1 MAHKLDSRA
10 VRRRLKERREPYW
23 QSLLPGRALGY
34 RKGATGGHW
43 VARYTPPGAA
53 RKYQALGPA
62 DDVENLAGALTFEA
76 AVRAASEWFRSLSRG
91 ARTDYTVNDAVATY
105 LKHLR
110 TSRSVTTANDADKRA
125 KRYITDADLGKA
137 KIATLTTQRL
147 KDWRDSLLGDA
158 ADGKDPDKLRRKK
171 DTANRIWTI
180 LRAALTLAW
189 RDGHAGDDSAWRRI
203 KPYPGTGAQRE
214 VFLTEA
220 QCRALLKE
228 CDPDFAA
235 LVRAGLYTGARLGE
249 LRVVTVGNLDP
260 KTGTLQIPSGKT
272 GARPV
277 VLSDEAVKWFGK
289 LAAKRPKT
297 EPLLLRHASEK
308 TPWNN
313 MDVSRRMRRAVKAA
327 ELPEGT
333 CFYTLRHTYV
343 SSALVRGVN
352 IQLIA
357 ENVGTSIRM
366 IEQHY
371 GKFLQADRRK
381 AFNGAALHLA
391 DEGAALLE

>member
-1 MAHKLDSRA
+1 MTHKLDSRA
-10 VRRRLKERREPYW
+10 ARRRLKERREPYW
-23 QSLLPGRALGY
+23 QNLLPGRALGY

-43 VARYTPPGAA
+43 VARYTPPGSQ

-76 AVRAASEWFRSLSRG
+76 AVRTASEWFRSLSRG
-91 ARTDYTVNDAVATY
+91 ARTDYTVNDAVKAY

-110 TSRSVTTANDADKRA
+110 TSRSGTTANDAEKRA
-125 KRYITDADLGKA
+125 KRYIIDTALGKA
-137 KIATLTTQRL
+137 KVSALTTQRL
-147 KDWRDSLLGDA
+147 KDWRDGLLGEA
-158 ADGKDPDKLRRKK
+158 ADGKDPETLRRKK

-189 RDGHAGDDSAWRRI
+189 RDGHVADDNAWRRI
-203 KPYPGTGAQRE
+203 KPYPGASARRE
-214 VFLTEA
+214 VFLSEA
-220 QCRALLKE
+220 QCRELLEK
-228 CDPDFAA
+228 CDDDFAA

-249 LRVVTVGNLDP
+249 LLAATVGSFD
-260 KTGTLQIPSGKT
+260 KRTGTLQIPRGKT

-277 VLSDEAVKWFGK
+277 VLPDEAVAWFGT
-289 LAAKRPKT
+289 LTAKRPQT
-297 EPLLLRHASEK
+297 EPLFMRQAKCAE
-308 TPWNN
+308 WNK
-313 MDVSRRMRRAVKAA
+313 MEVSRCMRRAAKAA

-343 SSALVRGVN
+343 STALVRGVN

-357 ENVGTSIRM
+357 ENVGTSVRM

-371 GKFLQADRRK
+371 GKFMHADRRK
-381 AFNGAALHLA
+381 AFNAAALNLDTA
-391 DEGAALLE
+391 GAALLQ

>member
-91 ARTDYTVNDAVATY
+91 ARTDYTVTDAVAAY

-110 TSRSVTTANDADKRA
+110 TSRSATTANDADKRA
-125 KRYITDADLGKA
+125 KRYITDIDLGKA
-137 KIATLTTQRL
+137 KISALTTQRL
-147 KDWRDSLLGDA
+147 KDWRDGLLGDA
-158 ADGKDPDKLRRKK
+158 ADGKDPEKLRRKK

-189 RDGHAGDDSAWRRI
+189 RDGHVADDSAWRRI
-203 KPYPGTGAQRE
+203 KPYPGAGARRE

-220 QCRALLKE
+220 QCRELITM
-228 CDPDFAA
+228 CDTDFAA
-235 LVRAGLYTGARLGE
+235 LVRGGLYTGARLGE
-249 LRVVTVGNLDP
+249 LLSTTVGSFD
-260 KTGTLQIPSGKT
+260 KRTGTLQIPRGKT

-277 VLSDEAVKWFGK
+277 ILSDEAVAWFGT
-289 LAAKRPKT
+289 LTAKRPKT
-297 EPLLLRHASEK
+297 EPLFLRRADSTLWQK
-308 TPWNN
+308 

-327 ELPEGT
+327 ALPEGT

-343 SSALVRGVN
+343 STALVRGVN

-357 ENVGTSIRM
+357 ENVGTSVRM

-371 GKFLQADRRK
+371 GKFMHADRRK
-381 AFNGAALHLA
+381 AFNAAALSLA
-391 DEGAALLE
+391 KEGTALLE